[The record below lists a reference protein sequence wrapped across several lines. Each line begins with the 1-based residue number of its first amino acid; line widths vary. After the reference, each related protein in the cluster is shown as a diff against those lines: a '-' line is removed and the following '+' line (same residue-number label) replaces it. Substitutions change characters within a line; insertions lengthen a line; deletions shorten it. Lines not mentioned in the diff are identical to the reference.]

1 MEYEQIEDRMKKVIE
16 HLDEELSLIRAGRAN
31 PAILNKVQVEY
42 YGVMSPINQVATI
55 SVPEARQILVTPWDR
70 SMVSAC
76 EKAINMAEL
85 GLNPINDG
93 NSLRLM
99 LPELNEERRKQLVK
113 QTKNLGEEA
122 KVAIRNIRRDSIDEY
137 KKMQKNSE
145 ITEDDLKSNEE
156 VIQKITDKYTAIV
169 DKRLEDKEKEIMEI

>member
-1 MEYEQIEDRMKKVIE
+1 MEYEQIEERMKKVIN
-16 HLDEELSLIRAGRAN
+16 HLEEELGLIRAGRAN

-42 YGVMSPINQVATI
+42 YGVMTPINQVATI
-55 SVPEARQILVTPWDR
+55 SVPEARQILVAPWDR
-70 SMVSAC
+70 SMVPAC

-85 GLNPINDG
+85 GVNPINDG

-113 QTKNLGEEA
+113 QTRTLGEEA
-122 KVAIRNIRRDSIDEY
+122 KVAVRNIRRDAIDEF

-156 VIQKITDKYTAIV
+156 EVQKITDKYTDII
-169 DKRLEDKEKEIMEI
+169 DKHLSEKEKEIMEI

>member
-1 MEYEQIEDRMKKVIE
+1 MEYEQIEERMEKVIN
-16 HLDEELSLIRAGRAN
+16 HLEDELGLIRAGRAN

-42 YGVMSPINQVATI
+42 YGVMTPINQVATI
-55 SVPEARQILVTPWDR
+55 SVPEARQILVAPWDR
-70 SMVSAC
+70 SMVPAC

-85 GLNPINDG
+85 GVNPINDG

-113 QTKNLGEEA
+113 QTRTLGEEA
-122 KVAIRNIRRDSIDEY
+122 KVAVRNIRRDAIDEY

-156 VIQKITDKYTAIV
+156 EVQKITDKYTDII
-169 DKRLEDKEKEIMEI
+169 DKHLSEKEKEIMEI

>member
-113 QTKNLGEEA
+113 QTKDLGEEA

-156 VIQKITDKYTAIV
+156 DIQKITDKYTAIV

>member
-1 MEYEQIEDRMKKVIE
+1 MEYEQIEERMKKVIE

-55 SVPEARQILVTPWDR
+55 SVPEARHILVTPWDR
-70 SMVSAC
+70 NMVSAC
-76 EKAINMAEL
+76 EKAINIAEL

-113 QTKNLGEEA
+113 QTKNLGEDS
-122 KVAIRNIRRDSIDEY
+122 KVAIRNIRRDSIDEF

-156 VIQKITDKYTAIV
+156 QVQKITDKYTSIV
-169 DKRLEDKEKEIMEI
+169 DKRLEEKEKEIMEI

>member
-42 YGVMSPINQVATI
+42 YGAMSPINQVATI

-156 VIQKITDKYTAIV
+156 DIQKITDKYIAIV

>member
-113 QTKNLGEEA
+113 QTKN
-122 KVAIRNIRRDSIDEY
+122 
-137 KKMQKNSE
+137 SE

-156 VIQKITDKYTAIV
+156 DIQKITDKYTAIV

>member
-1 MEYEQIEDRMKKVIE
+1 MEYEQIEERMEKVIN
-16 HLDEELSLIRAGRAN
+16 HLEDELGLIRAGRAN

-42 YGVMSPINQVATI
+42 YGVMTPINQVATI
-55 SVPEARQILVTPWDR
+55 SVPEARQILVAPWDR
-70 SMVSAC
+70 SMVPAC

-93 NSLRLM
+93 TSLRLM

-113 QTKNLGEEA
+113 QTRTLGEEA
-122 KVAIRNIRRDSIDEY
+122 KVAVRNIRRDAIDEF

-156 VIQKITDKYTAIV
+156 EVQKITDKYTDII
-169 DKRLEDKEKEIMEI
+169 DKHLSEKEKEIMEI

>member
-70 SMVSAC
+70 
-76 EKAINMAEL
+76 
-85 GLNPINDG
+85 
-93 NSLRLM
+93 
-99 LPELNEERRKQLVK
+99 
-113 QTKNLGEEA
+113 
-122 KVAIRNIRRDSIDEY
+122 
-137 KKMQKNSE
+137 
-145 ITEDDLKSNEE
+145 KS
-156 VIQKITDKYTAIV
+156 
-169 DKRLEDKEKEIMEI
+169 R

>member
-1 MEYEQIEDRMKKVIE
+1 MEYDYIEEKMEKVIE

-42 YGVMSPINQVATI
+42 YGTMSPINQVATI

-76 EKAINMAEL
+76 EKAINVAEL
-85 GLNPINDG
+85 GVNPINDG

-113 QTKNLGEEA
+113 QTKTLGEES
-122 KVAIRNIRRDSIDEY
+122 KVAIRNIRRDAIDEC

-145 ITEDDLKSNEE
+145 ITEDDLKSNEQD
-156 VIQKITDKYTAIV
+156 IQKITDKYTDIV
-169 DKRLEDKEKEIMEI
+169 DNRLDEKEKEIMEI

>member
-1 MEYEQIEDRMKKVIE
+1 MEYEQIEQRMKKVIE
-16 HLDEELSLIRAGRAN
+16 HLEDELSLIRAGRAN

-85 GLNPINDG
+85 GINPINDG

-113 QTKNLGEEA
+113 QTKTLGEEA
-122 KVAIRNIRRDSIDEY
+122 KIAIRNIRRDSIDEC

-145 ITEDDLKSNEE
+145 ITEDELKSNEE
-156 VIQKITDKYTAIV
+156 DIQKITDKFTSTV
-169 DKRLEDKEKEIMEI
+169 DKKLEEKEKEIMEI